1 MKRKIEEFAFHVFIQ
16 MININSNFSL
26 SVHEDWVP
34 SLEAELIC
42 HIILMVKEDQSQKIE
57 HFSSK
62 NKISSL
68 TVNSHFN
75 VFWLVTVD
83 W

>member
-1 MKRKIEEFAFHVFIQ
+1 MRISACP
-16 MININSNFSL
+16 SSDLSL
-26 SVHEDWVP
+26 AEIHEDWVP
-34 SLEAELIC
+34 SLETELIC

-57 HFSSK
+57 HFLSK